1 MFTSIIFGDEK
12 KDKPGDTIIIEF
24 TDRHYHFFYISRKD
38 EITEK
43 YNVYNFENFYR
54 FGIPFTIIND
64 KIKINEPSNKNIPD
78 EKKTTKISF
87 NCDKCVID
95 QVLNEY
101 ILDQLS
107 KNTFNDY
114 QLLYDGKTHPAC
126 SGSTDDYGT
135 KLIIRKDTNNYNIY
149 LLRYTM
155 CRDLSLVIDEIR
167 QLNSENGK
175 EYIDTYNKDFKAE
188 MQRRHKFRSYS
199 YFTSGGKPHKKT
211 KNKKHRKKRKTNKHK
226 KT

>member
-64 KIKINEPSNKNIPD
+64 KIKIKEPKNKNVPD
-78 EKKTTKISF
+78 ENKTIKISF

-95 QVLNEY
+95 DELNKY
-101 ILDQLS
+101 ILNQLS

-114 QLLYDGKTHPAC
+114 QLLYDGRNHSVCPDTMIK
-126 SGSTDDYGT
+126 SGT
-135 KLIIRKDTNNYNIY
+135 KLIIRKDENNYNIY

-175 EYIDTYNKDFKAE
+175 EYINKYNEDFKVE
-188 MQRRHKFRSYS
+188 MKQRFKSFFRL
-199 YFTSGGKPHKKT
+199 GGKPHKKT
-211 KNKKHRKKRKTNKHK
+211 KNKKHRKNKKRKTKKHK
-226 KT
+226 PKK